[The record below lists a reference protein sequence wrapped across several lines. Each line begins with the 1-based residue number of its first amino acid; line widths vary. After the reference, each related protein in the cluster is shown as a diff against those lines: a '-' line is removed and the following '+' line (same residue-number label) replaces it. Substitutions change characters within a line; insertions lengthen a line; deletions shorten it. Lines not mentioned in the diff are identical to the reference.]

1 MFRKLVAV
9 ELLKIRRSLALLMMA
24 AIPLVVLL
32 LNFLMLVRRHN
43 IDNIDARLWLI
54 YWTGNTG
61 MWTYFML
68 PLYMALITGLLN
80 GQEHKNQT
88 WRLMLT
94 LPVSQ
99 LQLFVVKGILA
110 WLFVVTSTLVLM
122 VATAL
127 TVGGLGLAGANMDG
141 AFPIELLGMLG
152 KVALTCLP
160 VLVLQHAISW
170 RFQNL
175 VLPLALSVIA
185 TMGVQQIG
193 SSSYWVWYPW
203 SYPAMAMLGSDV
215 AKQQHAMM
223 LAAAVGMALLAASA
237 VLLGRRE
244 VEN

>member
-9 ELLKIRRSLALLMMA
+9 ELLKIRRSLALLMLFV
-24 AIPLVVLL
+24 IPLVVLL
-32 LNFLMLVRRHN
+32 LNFVTLVKRYN
-43 IDNIDARLWLI
+43 IDYLDARLWLI
-54 YWTGNTG
+54 YWNGITG
-61 MWTYFML
+61 MWGYFML

-94 LPVSQ
+94 LPVPQ
-99 LQLFVVKGILA
+99 LQLFIVKGILA
-110 WLFVVTSTLVLM
+110 WLFVVSSTLVLM
-122 VATAL
+122 AATAL
-127 TVGGLGLAGANMDG
+127 TVGALGLAGARMEG
-141 AFPIELLGMLG
+141 AFPLELLSMLG

-175 VLPLALSVIA
+175 VLPLAIGVIA
-185 TMGVQQIG
+185 TMGAQQIG
-193 SSSYWVWYPW
+193 NSTYWVWYPW

-215 AKQQHAMM
+215 ARQQHAMM
-223 LAAAVGMALLAASA
+223 LAALVGVALLAASA
-237 VLLGRRE
+237 ALLARRE